1 MKRTHIKHK
10 LKEGLNNFIRE
21 KTAKSAQKQ
30 QEPVRKEEPK
40 KDEMSGKKDYSDV
53 LRAVEKIGGPS
64 MVDVMKLIGIEDDK
78 EGTNRSLFRKKI
90 KQEKNPDTGSY
101 YQFNDEEL
109 ASVRSA
115 LHIQK

>member
-1 MKRTHIKHK
+1 MKRTDIKHK
-10 LKEGLNNFIRE
+10 LREGIDSFIRE
-21 KTAKSAQKQ
+21 KVSNPAPQQK
-30 QEPVRKEEPK
+30 EPEKKEEPK

-64 MVDVMKLIGIEDDK
+64 MVDVMKLVGIEDDK

>member
-1 MKRTHIKHK
+1 MKRTDIKHK
-10 LKEGLNNFIRE
+10 LREGIDSFIKEKVSNP
-21 KTAKSAQKQ
+21 APQQK
-30 QEPVRKEEPK
+30 EPK